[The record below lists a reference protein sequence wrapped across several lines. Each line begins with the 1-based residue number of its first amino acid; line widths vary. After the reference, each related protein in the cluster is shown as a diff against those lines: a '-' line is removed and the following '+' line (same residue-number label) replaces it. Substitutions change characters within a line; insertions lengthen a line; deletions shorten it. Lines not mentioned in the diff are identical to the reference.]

1 MNKDIEKVLI
11 TEEAIGRRLDE
22 VAQRIIADFSNQ
34 DSLQVVAILKGSV
47 FFMADLLRRIP
58 FKIEIECLNVSSYHG
73 GTKSSGQVDFLDQK
87 LPDVRRRCVLVVD
100 DILDTGQTL
109 GEVKAKLTQLGASEV
124 KTCVLISKK
133 KERVCDRKAD
143 YAAFEIDDEFVVG
156 YGLDY
161 RGQYRNLPY
170 VGVLKSSLVS

>member
-11 TEEAIGRRLDE
+11 TEEVIGRRLDE
-22 VAQRIIADFSNQ
+22 IAQRIIADFSNQ
-34 DSLQVVAILKGSV
+34 DPLQVVAILKGSV

-133 KERVCDRKAD
+133 KERVFDLKAD